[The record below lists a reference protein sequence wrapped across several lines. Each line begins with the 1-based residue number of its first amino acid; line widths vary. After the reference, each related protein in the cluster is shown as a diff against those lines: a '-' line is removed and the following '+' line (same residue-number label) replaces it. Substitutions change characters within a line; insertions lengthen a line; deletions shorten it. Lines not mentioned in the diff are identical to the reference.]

1 MKVGHY
7 KVIVEGY
14 YNLVA
19 IGSAVSRQR
28 EVSTF
33 KLLHLWY
40 TSVCMNSF
48 ISDNIRARAT
58 KLSDMKYY
66 YCT

>member
-19 IGSAVSRQR
+19 IGSIGNRQR

-33 KLLHLWY
+33 ILMHLWHR
-40 TSVCMNSF
+40 SVCMNSF